1 MDILCFSLI
10 ILLLRE
16 GFSIRFLFLLR
27 PCKYPSKDAYY
38 SGLVACIHAIPFV
51 SIRPSCSWQKKKK
64 KEFKDADCHSI
75 HYVMNGIFYQL
86 EMLVRYS
93 LIRKAL
99 TIAKGVNGCTW
110 AYCLIV
116 QPPLFDHHRRVG
128 YLSFL
133 SDIANHGQGV
143 VEKLSTDGIRWST

>member
-1 MDILCFSLI
+1 M
-10 ILLLRE
+10 
-16 GFSIRFLFLLR
+16 FL
-27 PCKYPSKDAYY
+27 A
-38 SGLVACIHAIPFV
+38 
-51 SIRPSCSWQKKKK
+51 KKKK
-64 KEFKDADCHSI
+64 KKTEIKDADCHSI
-75 HYVMNGIFYQL
+75 HYVMNGILYQL

-143 VEKLSTDGIRWST
+143 VEKLSTDGIRWSTQVNLWKLIMREYHDLYTLR

>member
-1 MDILCFSLI
+1 MHI
-10 ILLLRE
+10 ILGWWLASMPYHSFR
-16 GFSIRFLFLLR
+16 
-27 PCKYPSKDAYY
+27 
-38 SGLVACIHAIPFV
+38 SGHHVLG
-51 SIRPSCSWQKKKK
+51 KKKK
-64 KEFKDADCHSI
+64 KKKKKTEIKDADCHSI
-75 HYVMNGIFYQL
+75 HYVMNGILYQL

-99 TIAKGVNGCTW
+99 TIAKGSMDAHGQID
-110 AYCLIV
+110 CLIV

-143 VEKLSTDGIRWST
+143 VEKLSTDGIRWSTQVNLWKLIMREYHDLYTLR